1 METFAPLTQKGV
13 FPLIDRK
20 EPELYRDQFPYT
32 DIPRILFDGL
42 QVPLRPAPE
51 IWITDT
57 TFRDGQQARPPYSPE
72 QIGRIYGL
80 LGKLGGPKGIIRQC
94 EFFLYSKLDAQALEA
109 CLAQGLEYPEVT
121 GWIRA
126 NAKDLSIVKGFG
138 LKETGILTSVSDYH
152 IFLKLK
158 STRAKIMEEYLAI
171 VKAALDAGIRPRCHF
186 EDITRADIYGFCLP
200 FAERLL
206 RLMEESGTPVKI
218 RLCDTMGFGVT
229 YPGAALPRSVPR
241 IVHAFHTELGYP
253 SECLEWHGHN
263 DFHKVHVNAATAWLH
278 GCSALNA
285 TVLGFGER
293 TGNPPLEAAVIE
305 YIGLKGSADGMD
317 TRVITE
323 MADFMR
329 NEVQAPIAANYP
341 FVGSEFNV
349 TRAGIHA
356 DGILKNPEIYNIFD
370 TEAILRR
377 PLRVMVTDKSGMA
390 GIAQWINEN
399 IPGLTGRAIEPVGK
413 RHPGIKHINAW
424 VTEQYAEGRT
434 TSISP
439 EELLA
444 QTKHFLPSLFVSDF
458 QKAKEAAV
466 QKARHIAESISA
478 SPAVHS
484 MDAELM
490 ESFLHDV
497 VNREASIQLL
507 AVTNLEGRRISQAHT
522 QRGEKGLFRNL
533 MNKDFRKHDWFVEVL
548 KTHQPYYSDLFFS
561 KYTGKLIMTAAMP
574 IFRTGDAGGVTPSG
588 RSGAASGR
596 GSGDADAADPA
607 RGAAAAD
614 RGGPVGAG
622 EMYAVMDIDFRFEE
636 LVKLITPIPDEILEV
651 RE

>member
-1 METFAPLTQKGV
+1 METTFIPLSTKKTFLLNDVQ
-13 FPLIDRK
+13 
-20 EPELYRDQFPYT
+20 EPNLYREQFPYSE
-32 DIPRILFDGL
+32 IPRILFDGIG
-42 QVPLRPAPE
+42 VPLNPPKD

-57 TFRDGQQARPPYSPE
+57 TFRDGQQARPPYTPE
-72 QIGRIYGL
+72 QIARIYGL
-80 LGKLGGPKGIIRQC
+80 LHKLGGPRGVIRQS
-94 EFFLYSKLDAQALEA
+94 EFFLYSKRDAQALEA
-109 CLAQGLEYPEVT
+109 CLALGHAYPEVT

-126 NAKDLSIVKGFG
+126 DAKDLAIVKAFG

-152 IFLKLK
+152 VFLKLK
-158 STRAKIMEEYLAI
+158 SNRAKVMDEYLGI
-171 VKAALDAGIRPRCHF
+171 VKSALEAGIRPRCHF
-186 EDITRADIYGFCLP
+186 EDITRADVHGFCLP
-200 FAERLL
+200 FAQELL
-206 RLMEESGTPVKI
+206 KLMEESGTPVKI

-241 IVHAFHTELGYP
+241 LVHAFASEVGYP
-253 SECLEWHGHN
+253 SELLEWHGHN
-263 DFHKVHVNAATAWLH
+263 DFHKVHVNAATAWLY
-278 GCSALNA
+278 GCSALNT

-293 TGNPPLEAAVIE
+293 TGNPPLEAAVVE

-323 MADFMR
+323 IAEYFR
-329 NEVQAPIAANYP
+329 SEIQAAIAPNYP

-370 TEAILRR
+370 TEKLLER
-377 PLRVMVTDKSGMA
+377 PIRVMVTDKSGMA

-399 IPGLTGRAIEPVGK
+399 IPAVAGRALEPVGK
-413 RHPGIKHINAW
+413 RHPGVKHISAW
-424 VTEQYAEGRT
+424 VAEQYAQGRT
-434 TSISP
+434 TSISAD
-439 EELLA
+439 ELVA

-466 QKARHIAESISA
+466 AKARHIAEKISA
-478 SPAVHS
+478 SPDVHS
-484 MDAELM
+484 MDADRM

-533 MNKDFRKHDWFVEVL
+533 MNKDFRKHDWFVAVL
-548 KTHQPYYSDLFFS
+548 KSAEPYYSDLFFS

-574 IFRTGDAGGVTPSG
+574 ILNAKGD
-588 RSGAASGR
+588 
-596 GSGDADAADPA
+596 
-607 RGAAAAD
+607 
-614 RGGPVGAG
+614 
-622 EMYAVMDIDFRFEE
+622 MYAVMDIDFRFDE
-636 LVKLITPIPDEILEV
+636 LVKLISSIPDEILDV
-651 RE
+651 KGQ